1 MINMIVC
8 KNNFDYI
15 GKDNKMLYHIPKD
28 LAFFKRKTVNH
39 VIIMGRKTFESLP
52 GILSNREH
60 WVITRDPS
68 FNKTRSFSSIDDVLE
83 AIDPNVDYYIIGG
96 GEIYK
101 QFMPYANCLYITEVD
116 DFKVGDVRFPSID
129 MTKWSLSIS
138 RADFDEKSGLNIIFK
153 KYLKKENL

>member
-1 MINMIVC
+1 MINIIVC

-52 GILSNREH
+52 GMLPNREH

-68 FNKTRSFSSIDDVLE
+68 FNKARSFNSIDDVLE

-101 QFMPYANCLYITEVD
+101 QFMPYADCLYITEVD
-116 DFKVGDVRFPSID
+116 DFKVGDVRFPTID
-129 MTKWSLSIS
+129 MTKWSLSVS
-138 RADFDEKSGLNIIFK
+138 RIDVDEKSNLTLRFK
-153 KYLKKENL
+153 KYLRKG

>member
-52 GILSNREH
+52 GMLPNREH

-68 FNKTRSFSSIDDVLE
+68 FNKARSFNSIDDVLE

-101 QFMPYANCLYITEVD
+101 QFMPYADCLYITEVD

-129 MTKWSLSIS
+129 MTKWSLSIL
-138 RADFDEKSGLNIIFK
+138 RIDVDEKSNLTLRFK
-153 KYLKKENL
+153 KYLRKG

>member
-52 GILSNREH
+52 GMLPNREH

-129 MTKWSLSIS
+129 MTKWNLSIS

>member
-52 GILSNREH
+52 GMLPNREH
-60 WVITRDPS
+60 WVITRDSS
-68 FNKTRSFSSIDDVLE
+68 FNKARSFNNIDDVLE

-101 QFMPYANCLYITEVD
+101 QFMPYADCLYITEVD

-129 MTKWSLSIS
+129 MIKWSLSVS
-138 RADFDEKSGLNIIFK
+138 RIDVDEKSNLTLRFK
-153 KYLKKENL
+153 KYLRKG

>member
-1 MINMIVC
+1 MINIIVC

-52 GILSNREH
+52 GILPNREH

-68 FNKTRSFSSIDDVLE
+68 FNKARSFNSIDDVLE
-83 AIDPNVDYYIIGG
+83 AIDPNADYYVIGG

-129 MTKWSLSIS
+129 LTKWSLSVS
-138 RADFDEKSGLNIIFK
+138 RTDIDEKSNLTLRFK
-153 KYLKKENL
+153 KYLRKGI

>member
-28 LAFFKRKTVNH
+28 LSFFKRKTVNH

-52 GILSNREH
+52 GLLPNREH
-60 WVITRDPS
+60 WVITRDTNFNKARS
-68 FNKTRSFSSIDDVLE
+68 FNSIDDVLE

-101 QFMPYANCLYITEVD
+101 QFMPYADCLYITEVD

-129 MTKWSLSIS
+129 MTKWSLSVS
-138 RADFDEKSGLNIIFK
+138 RTGIDEKSNLTLRFK
-153 KYLKKENL
+153 KYLRKG

>member
-52 GILSNREH
+52 GLLPNREH
-60 WVITRDPS
+60 WVVTRDPS
-68 FNKTRSFSSIDDVLE
+68 FNKARSFNSIDDVLE

-101 QFMPYANCLYITEVD
+101 QFMPYADCLYITEVD

-129 MTKWSLSIS
+129 MTKWSLSVS
-138 RADFDEKSGLNIIFK
+138 RTDVDEKSNLTLRFK
-153 KYLKKENL
+153 KYLRKG

>member
-1 MINMIVC
+1 MINIIVC

-52 GILSNREH
+52 GMLPNREH

-129 MTKWSLSIS
+129 MTKWNLSIS

>member
-1 MINMIVC
+1 MINIIVC

-39 VIIMGRKTFESLP
+39 IIIMGRKTFESLP
-52 GILSNREH
+52 GLLPNREH
-60 WVITRDPS
+60 WVITKDTS
-68 FNKTRSFSSIDDVLE
+68 FNKTRSFNSIDDVLE

-101 QFMPYANCLYITEVD
+101 QFMPYADCLYVTEVD

-129 MTKWSLSIS
+129 LTKWSLSVS
-138 RADFDEKSGLNIIFK
+138 RTDIDEKSNLTLRFK
-153 KYLKKENL
+153 KYLRKG

>member
-52 GILSNREH
+52 GMLPNREH
-60 WVITRDPS
+60 WVITRDSS
-68 FNKTRSFSSIDDVLE
+68 FNKARSFNSIDDVLE
-83 AIDPNVDYYIIGG
+83 VIDPNIDYYIIGG

-101 QFMPYANCLYITEVD
+101 QFMPYADCLYITEVD

-129 MTKWSLSIS
+129 MTKWSLSVS
-138 RADFDEKSGLNIIFK
+138 RIDVDKKSNLTLRFK
-153 KYLKKENL
+153 KYLRKG

>member
-39 VIIMGRKTFESLP
+39 IIIMGRKTFESLSGMLP
-52 GILSNREH
+52 NREH

>member
-1 MINMIVC
+1 MINIIVC

-39 VIIMGRKTFESLP
+39 IIIMGRKTFESLP
-52 GILSNREH
+52 GLLPNREH

-68 FNKTRSFSSIDDVLE
+68 FNKARSFNSIDDVLE
-83 AIDPNVDYYIIGG
+83 AIDPNVDYYILGG

-101 QFMPYANCLYITEVD
+101 QFMPYADCLYITEVD

-129 MTKWSLSIS
+129 MTKWSLSVS
-138 RADFDEKSGLNIIFK
+138 RIDVDEKSNLTLRFK
-153 KYLKKENL
+153 KYLRKG

>member
-52 GILSNREH
+52 GMLPNREH

-68 FNKTRSFSSIDDVLE
+68 FNKARSFNSIDDVLE

-129 MTKWSLSIS
+129 LTKWSLSVS
-138 RADFDEKSGLNIIFK
+138 RNDIDEKSNLTLRFK
-153 KYLKKENL
+153 KYLRKG

>member
-52 GILSNREH
+52 DLLLNREH
-60 WVITRDPS
+60 WVITRDTS
-68 FNKTRSFSSIDDVLE
+68 FNKARSFSSIDDVLE

>member
-28 LAFFKRKTVNH
+28 LAFFKRKTINH

-52 GILSNREH
+52 GLLPNREH
-60 WVITRDPS
+60 WVITRDTS
-68 FNKTRSFSSIDDVLE
+68 FNKARSFNSIDDVLE
-83 AIDPNVDYYIIGG
+83 AIDSNVDYYIIGG

-129 MTKWSLSIS
+129 MTKWSLSVS
-138 RADFDEKSGLNIIFK
+138 RIDVDEKSNLTLRFK
-153 KYLKKENL
+153 KYLRKG

>member
-52 GILSNREH
+52 GLLPNREH

-68 FNKTRSFSSIDDVLE
+68 FNKARSFNSIDDVLE

-101 QFMPYANCLYITEVD
+101 QFMPYADCLYVTEVD

-129 MTKWSLSIS
+129 LTKWSLSVS
-138 RADFDEKSGLNIIFK
+138 RIDIDEKSNLTLRFK
-153 KYLKKENL
+153 KYLRKG

>member
-1 MINMIVC
+1 MINIIVC

-52 GILSNREH
+52 GLLPNREH

-68 FNKTRSFSSIDDVLE
+68 FNKARSFNSIDDVLE

-101 QFMPYANCLYITEVD
+101 QFMPYADCLYITEVD

-129 MTKWSLSIS
+129 LTKWSLSVS
-138 RADFDEKSGLNIIFK
+138 RTDIDEKSNLTLRFK
-153 KYLKKENL
+153 KYLRKG

>member
-1 MINMIVC
+1 MINIIVC

-15 GKDNKMLYHIPKD
+15 GKDNQMLYNIPKD

-52 GILSNREH
+52 GLLPNREH

-68 FNKTRSFSSIDDVLE
+68 FNKARSFNSIDDVLE

-116 DFKVGDVRFPSID
+116 DFKVGDVRFPPIN
-129 MTKWSLSIS
+129 MTKWSLSVS
-138 RADFDEKSGLNIIFK
+138 RTDVDEKSNLTLRFK
-153 KYLKKENL
+153 KYLRKG

>member
-39 VIIMGRKTFESLP
+39 IIIMGRKTFESLP
-52 GILSNREH
+52 GLLPNREH
-60 WVITRDPS
+60 WVITRDSS
-68 FNKTRSFSSIDDVLE
+68 FNKARSFNSIDDVLE
-83 AIDPNVDYYIIGG
+83 AIDLNVDYYIIGG

-101 QFMPYANCLYITEVD
+101 QFMPYADCLYVTEVD

-129 MTKWSLSIS
+129 LTKWSLSVS
-138 RADFDEKSGLNIIFK
+138 RTDIDEKSNLTLRFK
-153 KYLKKENL
+153 KYLRKG

>member
-52 GILSNREH
+52 GMLPNREH
-60 WVITRDPS
+60 WVITRDTS
-68 FNKTRSFSSIDDVLE
+68 FNKARSFNSIDDVLE

-101 QFMPYANCLYITEVD
+101 QLIPYADCLYITEVD

-129 MTKWSLSIS
+129 MTKWSLSVS
-138 RADFDEKSGLNIIFK
+138 RTDVDEKSNLTLRFK
-153 KYLKKENL
+153 KYLRKG

>member
-39 VIIMGRKTFESLP
+39 IIIMGRKTFESLP
-52 GILSNREH
+52 GMLPNREH
-60 WVITRDPS
+60 WVITRDSS
-68 FNKTRSFSSIDDVLE
+68 FNKARSFNSIDDVLE

-101 QFMPYANCLYITEVD
+101 QFMPYADCLYVTEVD
-116 DFKVGDVRFPSID
+116 DFKVGDVRFPPIN
-129 MTKWSLSIS
+129 MTKWSLSVS
-138 RADFDEKSGLNIIFK
+138 RTDVDEKSNLTLRFK
-153 KYLKKENL
+153 KYLRKG

>member
-52 GILSNREH
+52 GMLPNREH

-68 FNKTRSFSSIDDVLE
+68 FNKTRSFNSIDDVLE

-129 MTKWSLSIS
+129 MTKWNLSIS

>member
-39 VIIMGRKTFESLP
+39 IIIMGRKTFESLP
-52 GILSNREH
+52 GMLPNREH

-129 MTKWSLSIS
+129 MTKWNLSIS

>member
-39 VIIMGRKTFESLP
+39 IIIMGRKTFESLP
-52 GILSNREH
+52 VLLPNREH
-60 WVITRDPS
+60 WVITRDTS
-68 FNKTRSFSSIDDVLE
+68 FNKARSFNSIDDVLE
-83 AIDPNVDYYIIGG
+83 VIDPNVDYYIIGG

-101 QFMPYANCLYITEVD
+101 QFMPYADCLYITEVD

-129 MTKWSLSIS
+129 MTKWSLSVS
-138 RADFDEKSGLNIIFK
+138 RIDVDEKSNLTLRFK
-153 KYLKKENL
+153 KYLRKG

>member
-1 MINMIVC
+1 MINIIVC

-15 GKDNKMLYHIPKD
+15 GKNNKMLYHIPKD

-39 VIIMGRKTFESLP
+39 IIIMGRKTFESLP
-52 GILSNREH
+52 GMLPNREH
-60 WVITRDPS
+60 WVITRDSS
-68 FNKTRSFSSIDDVLE
+68 FNKARSFNSIDDVLE
-83 AIDPNVDYYIIGG
+83 AIDPNIDYYVIGG

-129 MTKWSLSIS
+129 MTKWSLSVS
-138 RADFDEKSGLNIIFK
+138 RIDVDEKSNLTLRFK
-153 KYLKKENL
+153 KYLRKG

>member
-1 MINMIVC
+1 MINIIVC

-39 VIIMGRKTFESLP
+39 IIIMGRKTFESLP
-52 GILSNREH
+52 GMLPNREH
-60 WVITRDPS
+60 WVITRDSS
-68 FNKTRSFSSIDDVLE
+68 FNKARSFNSIDDVLE
-83 AIDPNVDYYIIGG
+83 AIDPNIDYYIIGG

-101 QFMPYANCLYITEVD
+101 QFMPYADCLYITEVD

-129 MTKWSLSIS
+129 MTKWSLSVS
-138 RADFDEKSGLNIIFK
+138 RIDVDEKSNLTLRFK
-153 KYLKKENL
+153 KYLRKG

>member
-52 GILSNREH
+52 GLLPNREH

-68 FNKTRSFSSIDDVLE
+68 FNKARSFNSIDDVLE

-101 QFMPYANCLYITEVD
+101 QFMPYADCLYITEVD
-116 DFKVGDVRFPSID
+116 DFKVGDVRFPTID
-129 MTKWSLSIS
+129 MTKWSLSVS
-138 RADFDEKSGLNIIFK
+138 RIDVDEKSNLTLRFK
-153 KYLKKENL
+153 KYLRKG

>member
-1 MINMIVC
+1 MINIIVC

-28 LAFFKRKTVNH
+28 LAFFKRKTVSH
-39 VIIMGRKTFESLP
+39 IIIMGRKTFESLP
-52 GILSNREH
+52 GLLPNREH

-68 FNKTRSFSSIDDVLE
+68 FNKARSFNSIDDVLE

-101 QFMPYANCLYITEVD
+101 QFMPYADCLYVTEVD

-129 MTKWSLSIS
+129 MTKWSLSVS
-138 RADFDEKSGLNIIFK
+138 RIDVDEKSNLTLRFK
-153 KYLKKENL
+153 KYLRKG

>member
-15 GKDNKMLYHIPKD
+15 GKDNKTLYHIPKD

-39 VIIMGRKTFESLP
+39 IIIMGRKTFESLP
-52 GILSNREH
+52 GLLPNREH
-60 WVITRDPS
+60 WVITRDSS
-68 FNKTRSFSSIDDVLE
+68 FNKTRSFNSIDDVLE

-101 QFMPYANCLYITEVD
+101 QFMPYADCLYVTEVD

-129 MTKWSLSIS
+129 MTKWSLSVS
-138 RADFDEKSGLNIIFK
+138 RTDVDEKSNLTLRFK
-153 KYLKKENL
+153 KYLRKG

>member
-52 GILSNREH
+52 GLLPNREH

-68 FNKTRSFSSIDDVLE
+68 FNKARSFNSIDDVLE

-101 QFMPYANCLYITEVD
+101 QFMPYADCLYITEVD

-129 MTKWSLSIS
+129 MIKWSLSVS
-138 RADFDEKSGLNIIFK
+138 RIDVDEKSNLTLRFK
-153 KYLKKENL
+153 KYLRKG

>member
-39 VIIMGRKTFESLP
+39 IIIMGRKTFESLP
-52 GILSNREH
+52 DLLPNREH
-60 WVITRDPS
+60 WVITRDAS

-101 QFMPYANCLYITEVD
+101 QFIPYANCLYITEVD

>member
-15 GKDNKMLYHIPKD
+15 GKDNKTLYHIPKD

-52 GILSNREH
+52 GLLPNREH

-68 FNKTRSFSSIDDVLE
+68 FNKARSFNSIDDVLE

-101 QFMPYANCLYITEVD
+101 QFMPYADCLYVTEVD
-116 DFKVGDVRFPSID
+116 DFKIGDVRFLTID
-129 MTKWSLSIS
+129 MTKWSLSVS
-138 RADFDEKSGLNIIFK
+138 RTDVDEKSNLTLRFK
-153 KYLKKENL
+153 KYLRKD

>member
-39 VIIMGRKTFESLP
+39 IIIMGRKTFESLP
-52 GILSNREH
+52 DLLSNREH
-60 WVITRDPS
+60 WVITRDTS
-68 FNKTRSFSSIDDVLE
+68 FNKTRSFNSIDDVLE

>member
-39 VIIMGRKTFESLP
+39 IIIMGRKTFESLP
-52 GILSNREH
+52 GMLPNREH
-60 WVITRDPS
+60 WVITRDTS

-153 KYLKKENL
+153 KYFKKENL

>member
-15 GKDNKMLYHIPKD
+15 GKDNQMLYHIPKD

-52 GILSNREH
+52 GMLPNREH

-68 FNKTRSFSSIDDVLE
+68 FNRARSFNNIDDVLE

-101 QFMPYANCLYITEVD
+101 QFMPYANCLYVTEVD
-116 DFKVGDVRFPSID
+116 DFKVGNVRFPSID

>member
-1 MINMIVC
+1 MINIIVC

-52 GILSNREH
+52 GLLPNREH
-60 WVITRDPS
+60 WVITRDSS
-68 FNKTRSFSSIDDVLE
+68 FNKARSFNSIDDVLE
-83 AIDPNVDYYIIGG
+83 AIDPNIDYYVIGG

-129 MTKWSLSIS
+129 MTKWNLSVS
-138 RADFDEKSGLNIIFK
+138 RIDVDEKSNLTLRFK
-153 KYLKKENL
+153 KYLRKG

>member
-52 GILSNREH
+52 GLLPNREH
-60 WVITRDPS
+60 WVITRDSS
-68 FNKTRSFSSIDDVLE
+68 FNKTRSFNSIDDVLE

-101 QFMPYANCLYITEVD
+101 QFIPYADCLYITEVD

-129 MTKWSLSIS
+129 MTKWNLSVS
-138 RADFDEKSGLNIIFK
+138 RTDVDKKSNLTLRFK
-153 KYLKKENL
+153 KYLRKG

>member
-52 GILSNREH
+52 GLLPNREH

-68 FNKTRSFSSIDDVLE
+68 FNKARSFNSIDDVLE

-101 QFMPYANCLYITEVD
+101 QFMPYADCLYVTEVD
-116 DFKVGDVRFPSID
+116 DFKVGDVRFPPIN
-129 MTKWSLSIS
+129 MTKWSLSVS
-138 RADFDEKSGLNIIFK
+138 RTDIDEKSNLTLRFK
-153 KYLKKENL
+153 KYLRKG

>member
-8 KNNFDYI
+8 KNNFNYI

-52 GILSNREH
+52 GMLPNREH
-60 WVITRDPS
+60 WVITRDSS
-68 FNKTRSFSSIDDVLE
+68 FNKARSFNSIDDVLE

-101 QFMPYANCLYITEVD
+101 QFMPYADCLYVTEVD

-129 MTKWSLSIS
+129 LTKWSLSVS
-138 RADFDEKSGLNIIFK
+138 RIDIDEKSNLTLRFK
-153 KYLKKENL
+153 KYLRKG